1 MKQKF
6 RNWIY
11 KLAKKIIAKQIIK
24 HGRILQPTDLI
35 KLGWVEINGYYT
47 EPNIKDR
54 DRIIIQF
61 EQHYYKVWYGA
72 DKTFIAL
79 ERSYEWFEMFYLLIH
94 SDNGIYE
101 LAGI

>member
-1 MKQKF
+1 MKRKI

-11 KLAKKIIAKQIIK
+11 RLARKVIAKHIIK
-24 HGRILQPTDLI
+24 HGRTLHPNDLI
-35 KLGWVEINGYYT
+35 KLGWVEKDGYYT

-54 DRIIIQF
+54 DRITIQF
-61 EQHYYKVWYGA
+61 ENHYYRVWHSA

-79 ERSYEWFEMFYLLIH
+79 ESTYEWFEMYYLLIH